1 MSDYYDQPEGQSLS
15 LKHAGR
21 SFIAWSAVDLKA
33 AGVPQDVIDEAQKA
47 ARLTTIKAECRK
59 RIYAQASAET
69 QMNMATAAA
78 AIAGKDAADRS
89 AAEATV
95 LASTKAALDWVGVMR
110 AKVVELAEDP
120 DINFTLDASWPVC
133 PPEVVALTELF

>member
-15 LKHAGR
+15 LKHAGK
-21 SFIAWSAVDLKA
+21 SYIAWSEAELKA
-33 AGVPQDVIDEAQKA
+33 AGVPQGAIDGAQKG

-59 RIYAQASAET
+59 RIYAQASSET

-78 AIAGKDAADRS
+78 AIAGKVHTERS
-89 AAEATV
+89 AEEAALLT
-95 LASTKAALDWVGVMR
+95 STKAALDWVGAMR

-120 DINFTLDASWPVC
+120 DTNFTQDASWPEC
-133 PPEVVALTELF
+133 PPEVVALTEQF